1 MIVDSIWFYPILGL
15 VGIAIIYW
23 FDQTWK
29 EKNVSCLIN
38 EEILERLYEDFLE
51 ILAKDNKLPLEQR
64 EKEAARLAQEEFEK
78 QQ

>member
-1 MIVDSIWFYPILGL
+1 M
-15 VGIAIIYW
+15 
-23 FDQTWK
+23 
-29 EKNVSCLIN
+29 SCLIN

-64 EKEAARLAQEEFEK
+64 EKEAALLAREEFEK